1 MKVLLL
7 NGSPHINGCTFTA
20 LKEVADWLN
29 RNDIDT
35 EIMSIGTVK
44 HGCIACG
51 KCKELGHCV
60 FDDDNVN
67 TIAAK
72 IREAD
77 GIVVGSP
84 VYYSSPNGSLI
95 AALDRIFYSS
105 GRAFAH
111 KPAAAVVSARRAGT
125 TTALDDITKYF
136 TIVEMP
142 VVSSTYW
149 TMVHGNTPEQ
159 VKQDT
164 EGLATMRN
172 LGINMAWL
180 IKCIDAG
187 KKAGVDVPINKK

>member
-7 NGSPHINGCTFTA
+7 NGSPHTNGCTFTA

-72 IREAD
+72 MREAD

>member
-149 TMVHGNTPEQ
+149 TMVHGNTPEE
-159 VKQDT
+159 VKKDV
-164 EGLATMRN
+164 EGIHTMKNLA
-172 LGINMAWL
+172 INMAWL
-180 IKCIDAG
+180 LKCIEAG
-187 KKAGVDVPINKK
+187 KIAGIATPDNVK